1 MDPAEKEVLNTLMA
15 QVEALELVLKMVIS
29 VQLVDHVVVHAGDP
43 KNQSAIDAV
52 ARAFRERVLETVSTA
67 AAKFPDKKVANF
79 VEGSPR
85 KRSLAYTM
93 TPQNRLAK
101 RRRGISAEVRLRLT
115 TSLEIRS
122 VASASVGAPLAN

>member
-1 MDPAEKEVLNTLMA
+1 M
-15 QVEALELVLKMVIS
+15 
-29 VQLVDHVVVHAGDP
+29 
-43 KNQSAIDAV
+43 

-115 TSLEIRS
+115 TSLEIRG

>member
-1 MDPAEKEVLNTLMA
+1 LA

-67 AAKFPDKKVANF
+67 AAKFPDKKVPTLSR
-79 VEGSPR
+79 ESPR
-85 KRSLAYTM
+85 KRSLYDDA
-93 TPQNRLAK
+93 AK
-101 RRRGISAEVRLRLT
+101 QVSQTTARNFGRGPS
-115 TSLEIRS
+115 
-122 VASASVGAPLAN
+122 